1 MAKKTMRKSR
11 SRLTRRSHTKS
22 GGGLKQWL
30 EARKSRKN
38 QKKMEAAAA
47 AAASIISPKN
57 ITPEVVTREER
68 LAKLKQARAAKN
80 AALEKEALD
89 ALANLDE
96 RLSSERKKPYQTN
109 VNVQRM
115 GKLTS
120 KNWPPRKTPSSSSIK
135 RKNKNPSSSK
145 KLSTSRFLKFE
156 KINKNKIIKRTGAF
170 KRNIEEN
177 PLYEVPVA
185 AKSSSPHIYNKLNPR
200 PSPLYNMASLRE
212 PSYASLGNDS
222 LNSNNLNY
230 EMFKIS
236 GNPNNPKN

>member
-30 EARKSRKN
+30 EARKARKT
-38 QKKMEAAAA
+38 QKKME

-57 ITPEVVTREER
+57 ITPEVVTTREER

-89 ALANLDE
+89 ALAKLDE

-135 RKNKNPSSSK
+135 RKNKKLSPK
-145 KLSTSRFLKFE
+145 KLSTRRFSNFE
-156 KINKNKIIKRTGAF
+156 KYKIKSTGAHNKKDF
-170 KRNIEEN
+170 RRTTIYGLK
-177 PLYEVPVA
+177 
-185 AKSSSPHIYNKLNPR
+185 KSSPSPPSNPYSHLNRFPS
-200 PSPLYNMASLRE
+200 PSPLPLYDSASSLRV
-212 PSYASLGNDS
+212 PSYVSVGNNSLDS
-222 LNSNNLNY
+222 LDSRI
-230 EMFKIS
+230 F
-236 GNPNNPKN
+236 NPKN